1 MKQRNP
7 IIEWVTDPTKNFLTS
22 FLVGTLL
29 FTIISDG
36 ISALFWDNLSEWLQA
51 KLNIEELSTFR
62 LIVVV
67 VLILAIFVLIYVTPF
82 SRWLKRRLVRTF
94 GNTPQTV
101 QTNVRPL
108 RETFPGLIAV
118 MGRTLPND
126 ESPAERAI
134 LHHWNGG
141 QTPHLL
147 HCWIVCTQQ
156 SESSAQ
162 ELQKK
167 LIDKGLS
174 QGCAL
179 HYGDDYWMDDPEN
192 FGEQLNLCVADDLID
207 DPIYIQ
213 RLINCIYA
221 DACTRYDLDE
231 SEMIADFTGG
241 TKSMSAGILLAC
253 ATAARRLQYI
263 SQLGNR
269 ELMEI
274 EIAYKL
280 VPDKSA

>member
-7 IIEWVTDPTKNFLTS
+7 MIEWVTDPTKNFLTF

-29 FTIISDG
+29 FTIVSDG
-36 ISALFWDNLSEWLQA
+36 ISALFWDNLGEWLQA
-51 KLNIEELSTFR
+51 QLGIENLSTFR
-62 LIVVV
+62 LMVVFG
-67 VLILAIFVLIYVTPF
+67 LIFVIFVLIYVTPF
-82 SRWLKRRLVRTF
+82 SRWLKRRLVRAF
-94 GNTPQTV
+94 GNTPQTI
-101 QTNVRPL
+101 QTHAQPL

-118 MGRTLPND
+118 MGRTPAND

-141 QTPHLL
+141 QASHLL

-156 SESSAQ
+156 SECSAQ
-162 ELQKK
+162 ELEKK
-167 LIDKGLS
+167 LIDRSLS

-179 HYGDDYWMDDPEN
+179 HYGENYWMDDPEN
-192 FGEQLNLCVADDLID
+192 LGEQLSLCVADDSIN

-221 DACTRYDLDE
+221 DARTRYGLEE

-280 VPDKSA
+280 VPDKGA